1 MRIETKSCSGIL
13 ARPTTGRLR
22 STGKLSMRVSFTTAP
37 GRDDFHSKSCL
48 YKSRLLL
55 PVNVCVF
62 INVPTFDDHM
72 LPRAAQHVVAGRQSS
87 ARLKNEPARARGVG
101 VRRELFKNQIS
112 GGQDRP
118 TTSNSRAL
126 GNQRAA
132 CHLWSYAGWAC
143 AGPEANR
150 RNRNALSSYQGENAG
165 TKS

>member
-101 VRRELFKNQIS
+101 VRRELFKN
-112 GGQDRP
+112 
-118 TTSNSRAL
+118 
-126 GNQRAA
+126 
-132 CHLWSYAGWAC
+132 
-143 AGPEANR
+143 
-150 RNRNALSSYQGENAG
+150 
-165 TKS
+165 